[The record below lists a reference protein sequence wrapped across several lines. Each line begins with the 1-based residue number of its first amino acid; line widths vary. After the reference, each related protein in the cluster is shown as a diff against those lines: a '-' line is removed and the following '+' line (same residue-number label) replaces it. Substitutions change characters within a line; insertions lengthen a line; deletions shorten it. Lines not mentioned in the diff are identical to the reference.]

1 MHRRTFLLLT
11 FRGVWLVEG
20 PTSSGGGSSS
30 RRSRNRSRSR
40 RRRSS
45 RSRRR
50 RRRRS
55 SSSRRRRSC
64 RSCRGRSRIRSSRS
78 NRKSRSNRSSRS
90 SRTSAYT
97 GQEAGRT
104 FDPAPDISFG
114 PIKDPKK
121 AGSTY
126 QEHSCTTIK
135 SSIAER
141 PLLAMIEDV
150 EDTMM
155 KIHDIPLK
163 PEERAAGKY
172 FHLWMLGVTSSA
184 RGRRVGSKLL
194 RHSLLLA
201 KQHGFKMAFA
211 ECTGAISTHILKKHC
226 SPRLDAFVD
235 YASWHK
241 MPTSE
246 EVKNLPAAGHAGM
259 SLLSIDLVHFMWKD
273 S

>member
-1 MHRRTFLLLT
+1 
-11 FRGVWLVEG
+11 
-20 PTSSGGGSSS
+20 
-30 RRSRNRSRSR
+30 
-40 RRRSS
+40 
-45 RSRRR
+45 
-50 RRRRS
+50 
-55 SSSRRRRSC
+55 
-64 RSCRGRSRIRSSRS
+64 
-78 NRKSRSNRSSRS
+78 
-90 SRTSAYT
+90 
-97 GQEAGRT
+97 
-104 FDPAPDISFG
+104 
-114 PIKDPKK
+114 
-121 AGSTY
+121 
-126 QEHSCTTIK
+126 
-135 SSIAER
+135 
-141 PLLAMIEDV
+141 MIEDV

-194 RHSLLLA
+194 RHSLLVA

-226 SPRLDAFVD
+226 SPRLDACVD

-259 SLLSIDLVHFMWKD
+259 SLLSIDLVDFMWND